1 MASTGMAT
9 IPLNFRHFQN
19 PRISVSCGCS
29 CNQIM
34 KHRFMQQNLRLRV
47 VRFRSK
53 SISAVGSGLEA
64 SVSDPDDNALILKDA
79 KVTVESRS
87 QNNVQVRVDL
97 TASDTQKVF
106 DNILADLARTAP
118 PVPGFRRQKGGK
130 TSKVPKSL
138 LLEIFGE
145 DRVTKFVIQEIA
157 SSTMAD
163 YVKKENLNVKDKKI
177 NTTQTIEELKNSF
190 TPGNEF
196 GFNVIIEL
204 QDLKTDGSSPSSSN
218 L

>member
-1 MASTGMAT
+1 MASTAMAT

-19 PRISVSCGCS
+19 PRQISVRCGCS

-34 KHRFMQQNLRLRV
+34 KHRFMQQNLRLGV

-53 SISAVGSGLEA
+53 SISAVGSGLET

-106 DNILADLARTAP
+106 DKILADLARTAP
-118 PVPGFRRQKGGK
+118 PVPGFRRQKGG
-130 TSKVPKSL
+130 
-138 LLEIFGE
+138 
-145 DRVTKFVIQEIA
+145 
-157 SSTMAD
+157 
-163 YVKKENLNVKDKKI
+163 NC
-177 NTTQTIEELKNSF
+177 
-190 TPGNEF
+190 
-196 GFNVIIEL
+196 
-204 QDLKTDGSSPSSSN
+204 
-218 L
+218 